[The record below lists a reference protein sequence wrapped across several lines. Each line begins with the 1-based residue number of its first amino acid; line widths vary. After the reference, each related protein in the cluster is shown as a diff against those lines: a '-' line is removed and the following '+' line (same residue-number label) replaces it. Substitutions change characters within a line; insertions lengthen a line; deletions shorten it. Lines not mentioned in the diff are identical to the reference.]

1 MPRAYSKNR
10 KRAVNRTA
18 SRDAPVILLEISHP
32 GLTTPVRVVK
42 DNVDLT
48 SNGDLF
54 VAMPF
59 DITLPD
65 DPQGGLPKAT
75 LSIDN
80 VGKELMGWLESSNG
94 GQGSS
99 CRIMEVLRSDPDTVE
114 WEATMALDGITA
126 TPLVVSGRLSYDDI
140 LNQPA
145 VQAVHNPQTTPGIF

>member
-1 MPRAYSKNR
+1 MPREYSKSRNL
-10 KRAVNRTA
+10 AVNRTA
-18 SRDAPVILLEISHP
+18 SRDYPVILLEISHAD
-32 GLTTPVRVVK
+32 LTTPVRVVK

-65 DPQGGLPKAT
+65 DPQGGLPKAS

-99 CRIMEVLRSDPDTVE
+99 CRIMEVLRSDPNTIE
-114 WEATMALDGITA
+114 WEATMQLDGISA
-126 TPLVVSGRLSYDDI
+126 TPLVVSGRLSFDDI
-140 LNQPA
+140 LNKPA
-145 VQAVHNPQTTPGIF
+145 VLAVHDQSTTPGIF